1 MADNRCQIVS
11 PAWRDGA
18 GHPALPVREAGRDEE
33 RAHLAAAHP
42 GHAALVAA
50 DHAARA
56 QLEPAATSGDVV
68 LSCARPHLYGGQP
81 GLRLVSKTSPV
92 LPPSLPV

>member
-1 MADNRCQIVS
+1 MS

-56 QLEPAATSGDVV
+56 QLEPAATSRM
-68 LSCARPHLYGGQP
+68 LCC
-81 GLRLVSKTSPV
+81 PV
-92 LPPSLPV
+92 LALTCTEASPA